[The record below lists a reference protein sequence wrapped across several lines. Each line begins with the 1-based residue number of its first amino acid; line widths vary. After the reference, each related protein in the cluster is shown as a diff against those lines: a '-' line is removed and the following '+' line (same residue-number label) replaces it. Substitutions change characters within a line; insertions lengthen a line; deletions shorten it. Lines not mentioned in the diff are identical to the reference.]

1 MARGRCGGIA
11 FSQAAPPGVIAD
23 SQCGAWGAVIRE
35 THAIQATET
44 APTSSGGPVPLRAGW
59 EGRTLNPHP
68 QKSPQSPQS
77 PESPQAP
84 QSSRPSGGGD
94 AGPGGPLAW
103 WRHALWLLLVVAV
116 AWYWLGSGTGQ
127 GVAEIP
133 YTEFKR
139 RVADGEVA
147 AVTFR
152 GEVLTGRFATEAEG
166 DGEADGEADGQADG
180 EADGERGEQGAPTAM
195 ETGAAGPQR
204 FRTALPPIGDPE
216 LIGLLEDNGVTVRAE
231 PQEPAWW
238 MRALVGILPW
248 LLILGLIWYAARRM
262 QERMGGGQGPGGIF
276 GFRQSRAK
284 RFTHGESDITFDDVA
299 GLDNAKRDLQE
310 IAGFLREPKR
320 YRSLGA
326 KVPRGILLMG
336 PPGTGKTL
344 LARAVA
350 GEAEVPFFSIS
361 GSEFIEM
368 FVGVGASRVR
378 DMFKSAKE
386 SAPSIIFIDE
396 IDSVGRARG
405 TGVGGGH
412 DEREQT
418 LNQILGEMDGFD
430 PHEAVVV
437 LAATNRPD
445 VLDQALLRPG
455 RFDRK
460 VTLDLPDRRARK
472 SILEIHTADM
482 PLADDVD
489 LKRLAAL
496 TVTFSGADI
505 ENLVNEAALLAGR
518 EKREEIDMEFLLAA
532 RDKVVLGGKREM
544 LIEDEEK
551 ALIACH
557 EAGHAVAATFLPH
570 ADPLDKVT
578 IIPRGRALG
587 ATEQIP
593 DEERHNLP
601 EDYLRDRIGV
611 MLGGRVAEQLVY
623 GQVTSGSAQDLKQAT
638 GLARRM
644 VSQWGMSRK
653 LGAAAF
659 SRGEDHVFLGK
670 EMTQERN
677 FSEHT
682 ARIIDDEICSL
693 VTGIEDRVREIME
706 DKRDRLKALADAL
719 VEQEAL
725 NADAVEEILRP

>member
-1 MARGRCGGIA
+1 MA
-11 FSQAAPPGVIAD
+11 AAHA
-23 SQCGAWGAVIRE
+23 GA
-35 THAIQATET
+35 
-44 APTSSGGPVPLRAGW
+44 
-59 EGRTLNPHP
+59 PHP
-68 QKSPQSPQS
+68 ADGIDLIN
-77 PESPQAP
+77 EYNG
-84 QSSRPSGGGD
+84 RGF
-94 AGPGGPLAW
+94 
-103 WRHALWLLLVVAV
+103 LLGVVKH
-116 AWYWLGSGTGQ
+116 
-127 GVAEIP
+127 IP
-133 YTEFKR
+133 HPRGADPYEHCDKFR
-139 RVADGEVA
+139 AADGEKRHLRFTGHRPGHKGLA
-147 AVTFR
+147 GAGRADKKHAF
-152 GEVLTGRFATEAEG
+152 GQLTA
-166 DGEADGEADGQADG
+166 
-180 EADGERGEQGAPTAM
+180 
-195 ETGAAGPQR
+195 
-204 FRTALPPIGDPE
+204 
-216 LIGLLEDNGVTVRAE
+216 
-231 PQEPAWW
+231 
-238 MRALVGILPW
+238 
-248 LLILGLIWYAARRM
+248 
-262 QERMGGGQGPGGIF
+262 QGPILVRVLKKADDFLKLLFGVFKAGHIIELDIAHGFFKQF
-276 GFRQSRAK
+276 GFGKSKAK
-284 RFTHGESDITFDDVA
+284 LFEKSMSDVEFDDVA
-299 GLDNAKRDLQE
+299 GLENTKKELQE
-310 IAGFLREPKR
+310 IIGFLKDPDK
-320 YRSLGA
+320 YRSLGG
-326 KVPRGILLMG
+326 KLPKGVLLVG

-344 LARAVA
+344 MARAVA

-378 DMFKSAKE
+378 DMFDNAKE

-418 LNQILGEMDGFD
+418 LNQILGEMDGFE
-430 PHEAVVV
+430 PHEEVVV

-445 VLDQALLRPG
+445 VLDRALLRPG

-489 LKRLAAL
+489 LERLAAL